1 MPPKVVVFDL
11 DGTLVDSRRDLAE
24 SANEMLSGYGAP
36 PLAEDTIVR
45 MVGGG
50 TATLAARAL
59 AAAHV
64 DAPVENALARFLTIY
79 DRRLT
84 KHTRPYDGVP
94 DCLRELHEE
103 GIAMALLTNKPL
115 EQAVQILRAFDL
127 FKYFPWRVGGDG
139 PWPRKPDPE
148 GLRFLMNAASAQ
160 KDSTML
166 VGDSSV
172 DWQTARNAG
181 VRVCLA
187 RYGFG
192 FQDLAEGALT
202 GEESLVDDPREIPD
216 AVRKAAA

>member
-1 MPPKVVVFDL
+1 MPLKVVVFDL
-11 DGTLVDSRRDLAE
+11 DGTLVDSRRDLAD
-24 SANEMLSGYGAP
+24 SANEMLDGYGAP
-36 PLAEDTIVR
+36 PLAEDAIVR

-50 TATLAARAL
+50 AATLVARAL

-79 DRRLT
+79 DGRLT

-94 DCLRELHEE
+94 DALRELYEE

-115 EQAVQILRAFDL
+115 EQSVQILRAFDL

-148 GLRFLMNAASAQ
+148 GLRFLMNMASAQ
-160 KDSTML
+160 KDNTML

-181 VRVCLA
+181 VHICLA

-192 FQDLAEGALT
+192 FPDLAGDALI
-202 GEESLVDDPREIPD
+202 GEEWLVDDPREIP
-216 AVRKAAA
+216 AVVRNTAA